1 MHSRIYFVI
10 MLLVLLTIAII
21 YFINDDRTAHNN
33 ESDDSKGLGHNHD
46 ITDEAIINQMS
57 LDEKIGQM
65 IFAGISGTS
74 ANQKTKELIHKYKI
88 GGIILYAENIE
99 TSKQTL
105 QLLNQLKMEN
115 EDNPQ
120 PLLLGIDQEG
130 GDVSRLPKEIIHIPT
145 NQEIGARNN
154 SQFSYEIGTLL
165 GKELNAFGFNLN
177 FAPVLD
183 VNSNPNNPVIGDRS
197 FSNDTDVV
205 SKLGI
210 KTMKGIQ
217 SQNVISVIKHF
228 PGHGDT
234 SVDSHLNLPVVD
246 KSLEQLD
253 ELELLPFKEAIDN
266 GADAVMIAHLLLPKI
281 DGKFPS
287 SMSKKV
293 ITDILREQLAFDGVV
308 ISDDMTMNAITNNYD
323 MKEAA
328 VESVKAGSDIILVA
342 HDYNKIIATVDA
354 LKQAVI
360 KGEISEDRI
369 NESVRRIIGLKNKYT
384 IRDKK
389 VKSIDIETLNQFI
402 RNILNQYFE

>member
-234 SVDSHLNLPVVD
+234 SVDSHLNLPVVN

-342 HDYNKIIATVDA
+342 HDYNKIIATVDT

>member
-21 YFINDDRTAHNN
+21 YFINDDRTEHNN

-183 VNSNPNNPVIGDRS
+183 VNSNPNNPVIGGDRS

-228 PGHGDT
+228 PGHG
-234 SVDSHLNLPVVD
+234 
-246 KSLEQLD
+246 
-253 ELELLPFKEAIDN
+253 
-266 GADAVMIAHLLLPKI
+266 G
-281 DGKFPS
+281 
-287 SMSKKV
+287 
-293 ITDILREQLAFDGVV
+293 
-308 ISDDMTMNAITNNYD
+308 
-323 MKEAA
+323 
-328 VESVKAGSDIILVA
+328 
-342 HDYNKIIATVDA
+342 
-354 LKQAVI
+354 
-360 KGEISEDRI
+360 
-369 NESVRRIIGLKNKYT
+369 
-384 IRDKK
+384 
-389 VKSIDIETLNQFI
+389 
-402 RNILNQYFE
+402 YFC

>member
-328 VESVKAGSDIILVA
+328 VESVLAGSDIILVA
-342 HDYNKIIATVDA
+342 HDYNKIIATVDT

>member
-1 MHSRIYFVI
+1 M
-10 MLLVLLTIAII
+10 
-21 YFINDDRTAHNN
+21 
-33 ESDDSKGLGHNHD
+33 
-46 ITDEAIINQMS
+46 
-57 LDEKIGQM
+57 
-65 IFAGISGTS
+65 
-74 ANQKTKELIHKYKI
+74 
-88 GGIILYAENIE
+88 
-99 TSKQTL
+99 
-105 QLLNQLKMEN
+105 
-115 EDNPQ
+115 
-120 PLLLGIDQEG
+120 
-130 GDVSRLPKEIIHIPT
+130 
-145 NQEIGARNN
+145 
-154 SQFSYEIGTLL
+154 
-165 GKELNAFGFNLN
+165 
-177 FAPVLD
+177 
-183 VNSNPNNPVIGDRS
+183 
-197 FSNDTDVV
+197 
-205 SKLGI
+205 
-210 KTMKGIQ
+210 
-217 SQNVISVIKHF
+217 
-228 PGHGDT
+228 
-234 SVDSHLNLPVVD
+234 NLPVVD

-253 ELELLPFKEAIDN
+253 ELELLPPFKEAIDN

-328 VESVKAGSDIILVA
+328 VESVLAGSDIILVA

>member
-1 MHSRIYFVI
+1 
-10 MLLVLLTIAII
+10 MLEFLVLQLI
-21 YFINDDRTAHNN
+21 
-33 ESDDSKGLGHNHD
+33 K
-46 ITDEAIINQMS
+46 
-57 LDEKIGQM
+57 
-65 IFAGISGTS
+65 
-74 ANQKTKELIHKYKI
+74 KTKELIHKYKI

-234 SVDSHLNLPVVD
+234 SVDSHLNLPVVN

-342 HDYNKIIATVDA
+342 HDYNKIIATVDT

>member
-328 VESVKAGSDIILVA
+328 VESVLAGSDIILVA